1 MVGATSVPAALN
13 GAYDL
18 FVSALSGPKPD
29 VTVYYGPMP
38 VTDPPRTF
46 VVVGYSEDED
56 QSSVSGNTERYGGE
70 GTPAEEYTIACYVST
85 WDGDSDDLRPKL
97 TESAAVYNILTA
109 AVRADRTLNGAIQS
123 PGLAEIGRFSWVMD
137 QLEDGAVV
145 QVAFEIRIVAAVLW

>member
-1 MVGATSVPAALN
+1 MAGNTSIPAAIN

-18 FVSALSGPKPD
+18 VVSALSVAKPD

-56 QSSVSGNTERYGGE
+56 QTAIQGTTERWGGE
-70 GTPAEEYTIACYVST
+70 GTPAEDYAIACYVST
-85 WDGDSDDLRPKL
+85 WDGDSDDLRTKL
-97 TESAAVYNILTA
+97 TDTAAVYDVITA
-109 AVRADRTLNGAIQS
+109 AVRADRTLKGAIQP
-123 PGLAEIGRFSWVMD
+123 PGLAEIGTFSWVMD

-145 QVAFEIRIVAAVLW
+145 QVAFDIHVTSAVLW